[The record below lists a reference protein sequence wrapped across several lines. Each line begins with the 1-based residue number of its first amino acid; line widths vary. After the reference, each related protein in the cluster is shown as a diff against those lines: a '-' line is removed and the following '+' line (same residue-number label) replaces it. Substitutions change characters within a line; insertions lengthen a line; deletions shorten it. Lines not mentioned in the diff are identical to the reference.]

1 MPVAP
6 GGSAT
11 SVREEF
17 KLTQEYEIY
26 LKKLPVIPE
35 VASRIVSIAEDKIDI
50 SFKEL
55 ENIIKVD
62 PGLTAKILKIA
73 NSALYARQREITS
86 LQMAI
91 TLLGFKNIKSLVLLV
106 TASGSFQEHR
116 DTEFYQL
123 FWKHAIITAFLSK
136 HISLRSGRKECAD
149 EAFLGGLMHDIGQA
163 AFFNADQPRYTELV
177 RRALEE
183 GLKIEELE
191 EAAFGADHRQVG
203 ASVLENWNFPPRYV
217 DIAREH
223 TSPNITSEHKM
234 LIIILS
240 LADLLT
246 EILGF
251 GYGTPDR
258 EELLAGFLPHTS
270 LGEEDIAYYRSGFM
284 YDLKKDPLFQECQTL
299 FGIG

>member
-1 MPVAP
+1 M
-6 GGSAT
+6 SQ
-11 SVREEF
+11 
-17 KLTQEYEIY
+17 KYEVY
-26 LKKLPVIPE
+26 LKKLPVIPD
-35 VASRIVSIAEDKIDI
+35 VAARILAIAEDKIDI

-62 PGLTAKILKIA
+62 PSLTAKILKIA
-73 NSALYARQREITS
+73 NSALYARQREIAS

-106 TASGSFQEHR
+106 TASGSIQQHR
-116 DTEFYQL
+116 NTEFYQI
-123 FWKHAIITAFLSK
+123 FWKHAIISAFLAR
-136 HISLRSGRKECAD
+136 HLSLRSGRKESAD

-163 AFFNADQPRYTELV
+163 AFFNADQARYTGLMKQ
-177 RRALEE
+177 ALAEPV
-183 GLKIEELE
+183 KIEELE

-203 ASVLENWNFPPRYV
+203 ASVLESWNFPSRYV

-223 TSPNITSEHKM
+223 TSPNITSQHKT

-251 GYGTPDR
+251 GFGTPEK
-258 EELLAGFLPHTS
+258 EELLAGFLPHTR
-270 LGEEDIAYYRSGFM
+270 LGEEDIAYYKSGFLE
-284 YDLKKDPLFQECQTL
+284 DLKKDSLFQECQAL
-299 FGIG
+299 FGIS

>member
-1 MPVAP
+1 MPQ
-6 GGSAT
+6 
-11 SVREEF
+11 RYDE
-17 KLTQEYEIY
+17 Y
-26 LKKLPVIPE
+26 LKKLPVIPD
-35 VASRIVSIAEDKIDI
+35 VASKIISIAEDKIDI

-62 PGLTAKILKIA
+62 PSLTAKIMKIA
-73 NSALYARQREITS
+73 NSALYARQREISS

-106 TASGSFQEHR
+106 TASGSFQQHR
-116 DTEFYQL
+116 NTEFYQI
-123 FWKHAIITAFLSK
+123 FWKHAVITAFLAR
-136 HISLRSGRKECAD
+136 HISLRSGRKESAD

-163 AFFNADQPRYTELV
+163 AFFNADQAGYTELMKK
-177 RRALEE
+177 AINES
-183 GLKIEELE
+183 LKIEDLE
-191 EAAFGADHRQVG
+191 EAAYGVDHRQVG

-223 TSPNITSEHKM
+223 TSPNITSEHKAV
-234 LIIILS
+234 IIILS

-251 GYGTPDR
+251 GFGTPGK

-270 LGEEDIAYYRSGFM
+270 LTEADVSYYRTGFM
-284 YDLKKDPLFQECQTL
+284 ADLKKDSLFHECQTVC
-299 FGIG
+299 GIN

>member
-1 MPVAP
+1 M
-6 GGSAT
+6 T
-11 SVREEF
+11 QKYEE
-17 KLTQEYEIY
+17 Y
-26 LKKLPVIPE
+26 LKKLPVIPD
-35 VASRIVSIAEDKIDI
+35 VASKIVSIAEDKIDI

-62 PGLTAKILKIA
+62 PSLTAKIMKIA
-73 NSALYARQREITS
+73 NSALYARQREISS

-106 TASGSFQEHR
+106 TASASFQQHR

-123 FWKHAIITAFLSK
+123 FWKHAIITAFMAK
-136 HISLRSGRKECAD
+136 HISLRGGRKESAD

-163 AFFNADQPRYTELV
+163 AFFNADQARYAELV
-177 RRALEE
+177 SRALKEE
-183 GLKIEELE
+183 VKIEELE

-203 ASVLENWNFPPRYV
+203 ATVLESWNFPARYV

-223 TSPNITSEHKM
+223 TSPNITSEHKP
-234 LIIILS
+234 LIISLS

-251 GYGTPDR
+251 GYGTPR
-258 EELLAGFLPHTS
+258 KEELLSGFLPHTS

-284 YDLKKDPLFQECQTL
+284 EDLKKDSLFQECQTL